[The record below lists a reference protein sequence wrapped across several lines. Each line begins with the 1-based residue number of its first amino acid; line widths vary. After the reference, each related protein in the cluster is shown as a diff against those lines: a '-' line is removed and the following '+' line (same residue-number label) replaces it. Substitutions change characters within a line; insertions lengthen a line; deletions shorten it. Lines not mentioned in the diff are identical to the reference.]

1 MAFLAVIYRKNVSF
15 RASVNASFFQVKFTA
30 TKKNCNTTLLQ
41 ARPLKNLTFNYI
53 ILYKNLFSS
62 TYYSTL
68 PLWNILICLFCVKKI
83 LFGNLSHRKSRKK
96 SIIYEMR
103 NSSSSTSEKVDVFD
117 EKKKLTQIFILYW
130 YEIIKLSRVV
140 HMCTNSSISAATR
153 TQIFG
158 HPGLNGL
165 CLYYRK
171 STKIPHVSPLCRKGI
186 GQMDFFGCIFCVQ
199 ILTYICRSIFPKRKN
214 ERRIWHC
221 LS

>member
-1 MAFLAVIYRKNVSF
+1 MKY
-15 RASVNASFFQVKFTA
+15 
-30 TKKNCNTTLLQ
+30 
-41 ARPLKNLTFNYI
+41 
-53 ILYKNLFSS
+53 
-62 TYYSTL
+62 
-68 PLWNILICLFCVKKI
+68 ICLFCVKKI

-103 NSSSSTSEKVDVFD
+103 NSSSSTSEKVDVFG
-117 EKKKLTQIFILYW
+117 EKKIIQICILFW

-171 STKIPHVSPLCRKGI
+171 STKIPHVSLLCRKGI

>member
-1 MAFLAVIYRKNVSF
+1 MKWEIVVVVPLRKW
-15 RASVNASFFQVKFTA
+15 K
-30 TKKNCNTTLLQ
+30 
-41 ARPLKNLTFNYI
+41 
-53 ILYKNLFSS
+53 
-62 TYYSTL
+62 
-68 PLWNILICLFCVKKI
+68 CL
-83 LFGNLSHRKSRKK
+83 
-96 SIIYEMR
+96 
-103 NSSSSTSEKVDVFD
+103 
-117 EKKKLTQIFILYW
+117 EKKKIIQICILVW

-171 STKIPHVSPLCRKGI
+171 STKIPHVSLLCRKGI

-214 ERRIWHC
+214 ERRIWHY
-221 LS
+221 LSKPVKKSNRKKIFSSSFDYNYYLLSYQTNFFKKPEKEG